1 MSEADVDGLFR
12 DFDRDSS
19 GAISFDEFARN
30 LAPLMRQ
37 QGHGALFPHQRVR
50 QCVSEELF
58 QNFEADWAGK
68 VEIEAFIRAFRT
80 NPRFVHKVAHACRV
94 STAALTPAQL
104 NDVFNELDGD
114 YSGVLSFEEFAIGLE
129 QVLPRIAS
137 GNVAKARSKGRQVQL
152 PRLTVESDS
161 SQLLAN

>member
-1 MSEADVDGLFR
+1 M
-12 DFDRDSS
+12 
-19 GAISFDEFARN
+19 
-30 LAPLMRQ
+30 
-37 QGHGALFPHQRVR
+37 
-50 QCVSEELF
+50 
-58 QNFEADWAGK
+58 
-68 VEIEAFIRAFRT
+68 
-80 NPRFVHKVAHACRV
+80 
-94 STAALTPAQL
+94 ALTPAQL
-104 NDVFNELDGD
+104 NDVFNELDAD